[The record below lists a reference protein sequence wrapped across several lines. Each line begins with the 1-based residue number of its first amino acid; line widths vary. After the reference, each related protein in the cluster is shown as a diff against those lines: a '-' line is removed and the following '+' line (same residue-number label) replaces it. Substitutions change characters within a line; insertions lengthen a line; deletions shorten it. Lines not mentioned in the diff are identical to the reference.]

1 MRQLARQLAIA
12 TLPLTLLTTA
22 SSQASEEVELP
33 QTMAWT
39 AYGTNSSGYAQA
51 VAIGGMLQKHYG
63 TSVRILPGDNDV
75 SRMTPL
81 KQGRV
86 NLCACGI
93 SSYYGAEGVMM
104 FAHPDWGPQPLR
116 VITTSTASFGLSLA
130 VAGDLDVET
139 PADLKGKRVAYIRG
153 DDALNKGTEAYL
165 AFGGL
170 TWNDVE
176 RIDYPGYGRSF
187 DGIIAGNVDASFTTT
202 VTPPAQ
208 QLASSP
214 RGISWPVL
222 DPNDTEGWERM
233 QAIAPYFRPHE
244 VTSGAGGISAD
255 NPLPSASYPY
265 PIVVANQDLDDK
277 VAYGLIKAL
286 QDNYDDY
293 KDSAPGA
300 AGYSL
305 ENQDLQ
311 WVIPLHDAVVDYY
324 EETGVWTDEMQAHQ
338 ESLVERQA
346 VLLETWN
353 AFIDGAPDDEDA
365 FRKAWMTAR
374 ADALRDAGFDPVFD

>member
-1 MRQLARQLAIA
+1 MRQLSRSLITAA
-12 TLPLTLLTTA
+12 LPLSLLAAGVT
-22 SSQASEEVELP
+22 QATEVDLP
-33 QTMAWT
+33 RTMAWT

-51 VAIGGMLQKHYG
+51 VAIGNMLQNQYG

-86 NLCACGI
+86 DLCACGI
-93 SSYYGAEGVMM
+93 ASYYGAEGVMM
-104 FAHPDWGPQPLR
+104 FADRDWGPQPIR

-130 VAGDLDVET
+130 VAGDLGVET
-139 PADLKGKRVAYIRG
+139 PADLKGKRIAYIRG

-170 TWNDVE
+170 TWDDVE
-176 RIDYPGYGRSF
+176 RVDFPGYARSF

-208 QLASSP
+208 QLSSSP

-222 DPNDTEGWERM
+222 DPDDAEGWERM
-233 QAIAPYFRPHE
+233 MAVAPYFRPHE
-244 VTSGAGGISAD
+244 VTAGAGDVSAD
-255 NPLPSASYPY
+255 NPVPSASYPY
-265 PIVVANQDLDDK
+265 PIVVANEDLDDK

-293 KDSAPGA
+293 KDAAPGA
-300 AGYSL
+300 VGYAF
-305 ENQDLQ
+305 EYQDLQ
-311 WVIPLHDAVVDYY
+311 WVIPFHDAVVDYY
-324 EETGVWTDEMQAHQ
+324 EEIGVWTEEMQAHQ
-338 ESLVERQA
+338 ESLVERQE
-346 VLLETWN
+346 LLVATWD
-353 AFIDGAPDDEDA
+353 AFLAEAPDDEDA
-365 FRKAWMTAR
+365 FREAWMQAR
-374 ADALRDAGFDPVFD
+374 TEALSNAGFDPVFE

>member
-1 MRQLARQLAIA
+1 MRQLSRSLVLAA
-12 TLPLTLLTTA
+12 LPLSLLSA
-22 SSQASEEVELP
+22 AVAQAGEVELP
-33 QTMAWT
+33 RTMAWT

-51 VAIGGMLQKHYG
+51 VAIGNMLQNHYG

-86 NLCACGI
+86 DLCACGI
-93 SSYYGAEGVMM
+93 ASYYGAEGVMM
-104 FAHPDWGPQPLR
+104 FANRDWGPQPIR

-130 VAGDLDVET
+130 VAGDLGVET
-139 PADLKGKRVAYIRG
+139 PADLAGKRIAYIRG

-170 TWNDVE
+170 TWDDVD
-176 RIDYPGYGRSF
+176 RVDFPGYARSF

-222 DPNDTEGWERM
+222 DPDDAEGWERM
-233 QAIAPYFRPHE
+233 MAVAPYFRPHE
-244 VTSGAGGISAD
+244 VTAGAGNVSAD
-255 NPLPSASYPY
+255 NPVPSASYPY
-265 PIVVANQDLDDK
+265 PIVVANQDLDDN

-293 KDSAPGA
+293 KDAAPGA
-300 AGYSL
+300 VGYAF
-305 ENQDLQ
+305 EYQDLQ
-311 WVIPLHDAVVDYY
+311 WVVPFHDAVVAYY
-324 EETGVWTDEMQAHQ
+324 EEIGVWTEDMQAHQ
-338 ESLVERQA
+338 EALVERQE
-346 VLLETWN
+346 LLLATWN
-353 AFIDGAPDDEDA
+353 DFLGDAPDDEEEFEA
-365 FRKAWMTAR
+365 AWMQAR
-374 ADALRDAGFDPVFD
+374 AEALREAGLDPVFE